1 MDVILLEI
9 LLLQRIFTRPIILLY
24 FIMFSISRA
33 YEVVQII
40 NGCKSEE
47 RLGQSHKSGAPD
59 SIGYTTKIKR

>member
-1 MDVILLEI
+1 
-9 LLLQRIFTRPIILLY
+9 
-24 FIMFSISRA
+24 MFSISRA

-47 RLGQSHKSGAPD
+47 RLGQSPKSGTPD